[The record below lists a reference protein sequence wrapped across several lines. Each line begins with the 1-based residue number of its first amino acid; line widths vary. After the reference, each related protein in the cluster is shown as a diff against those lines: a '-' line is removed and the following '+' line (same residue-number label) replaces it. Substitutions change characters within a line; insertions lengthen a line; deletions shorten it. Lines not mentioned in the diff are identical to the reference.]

1 MACMTFCARFA
12 TSNTASCAWACGVWS
27 SRRSSTSRSMRRT
40 WCMTSPPLRLGR
52 VLRVEREKIITER
65 PHIPGHNIGG
75 QVLMHDLQTTA
86 LPAGMHDDVE
96 TGPGMVQTCLQ
107 RLGLGILT
115 PERATH
121 LHLDTD
127 GMRKGRIGG
136 LSHIEGAP
144 DLRVRLL
151 KPERTPA

>member
-1 MACMTFCARFA
+1 
-12 TSNTASCAWACGVWS
+12 
-27 SRRSSTSRSMRRT
+27 
-40 WCMTSPPLRLGR
+40 
-52 VLRVEREKIITER
+52 
-65 PHIPGHNIGG
+65 
-75 QVLMHDLQTTA
+75 MHDLQTTA

-151 KPERTPA
+151 KPERIPAEPGEEHQEGDAGQHPEQDLGPIGITRGPDVHRLAEASPGSGRVFS